1 MKEMVKMKMA
11 RLIYLLEVIVERSLV
26 LLLVLDKIGE
36 WRFGN
41 PVLIHTHGF
50 NLVLYM
56 VLILIMVSLTFL
68 FTKRSVLITW
78 TLILKKEID
87 KHGYFQAITN
97 EIEDRE

>member
-1 MKEMVKMKMA
+1 MKMA
-11 RLIYLLEVIVERSLV
+11 RLIYFLEVIIERSLV
-26 LLLVLDKIGE
+26 LLFVLDKIGE

-50 NLVLYM
+50 NLVLYI
-56 VLILIMVSLTFL
+56 VLIQIMVSLTFL

-78 TLILKKEID
+78 MLILKRELD
-87 KHGYFQAITN
+87 RNGYFQKITD

>member
-1 MKEMVKMKMA
+1 MKMA
-11 RLIYLLEVIVERSLV
+11 RLIYFLEVIIERSLV

-41 PVLIHTHGF
+41 PVLIHTQGF
-50 NLVLYM
+50 NLALYM
-56 VLILIMVSLTFL
+56 VLIQIMVSLTFL

-78 TLILKKEID
+78 MLILKRELD
-87 KHGYFQAITN
+87 RNGYFQKITD

>member
-1 MKEMVKMKMA
+1 MMKA
-11 RLIYLLEVIVERSLV
+11 RLLYILEVLVERTLV
-26 LLLVLDKIGE
+26 MLLVWDKVAE

-68 FTKRSVLITW
+68 FTRRSVLISW
-78 TLILKKEID
+78 ILILKKELD
-87 KHGYFQAITN
+87 SKGYYQAITD
-97 EIEDRE
+97 EIENEE

>member
-1 MKEMVKMKMA
+1 MKMA
-11 RLIYLLEVIVERSLV
+11 RLIYFIEVIIERSLV

-56 VLILIMVSLTFL
+56 VLIQIMVSLTFL

-78 TLILKKEID
+78 MLLLKRELD
-87 KHGYFQAITN
+87 RNGYFRKITD
-97 EIEDRE
+97 EIEERE

>member
-1 MKEMVKMKMA
+1 MA
-11 RLIYLLEVIVERSLV
+11 RLIYFLEVIIERALV

-50 NLVLYM
+50 NFVLYM
-56 VLILIMVSLTFL
+56 TLIQIMVALTFL
-68 FTKRSVLITW
+68 FTRRSILITW
-78 TLILKKEID
+78 MLILKRELD
-87 KHGYFQAITN
+87 RNGYFQKITD

>member
-1 MKEMVKMKMA
+1 MA
-11 RLIYLLEVIVERSLV
+11 RLIYFLEVIIERSLV
-26 LLLVLDKIGE
+26 LLFVLDKIGE

-50 NLVLYM
+50 NLVLYI
-56 VLILIMVSLTFL
+56 VLIQIMVSLTFL

-78 TLILKKEID
+78 MLILKRELD
-87 KHGYFQAITN
+87 RNGYFQKITD

>member
-11 RLIYLLEVIVERSLV
+11 RLIYFIEVIIERSLV

-56 VLILIMVSLTFL
+56 VLIQIMVSLTFL

-78 TLILKKEID
+78 MLLLKKDID
-87 KHGYFQAITN
+87 RNGYFQKITD
-97 EIEDRE
+97 EIEERA

>member
-1 MKEMVKMKMA
+1 MKMA
-11 RLIYLLEVIVERSLV
+11 RLIYFLEVIIERSLV

-50 NLVLYM
+50 NLALYM
-56 VLILIMVSLTFL
+56 VLIQIMVSLTFL

-78 TLILKKEID
+78 ILILKRDID
-87 KHGYFQAITN
+87 KNGYYQKITD
-97 EIEDRE
+97 EIEERA

>member
-1 MKEMVKMKMA
+1 MKMA
-11 RLIYLLEVIVERSLV
+11 RLIYFLEVIIERSLV

-50 NLVLYM
+50 NFVLYM
-56 VLILIMVSLTFL
+56 VLIQIMVSLTFL

-78 TLILKKEID
+78 MLLLKKEID
-87 KHGYFQAITN
+87 RNGYFQKITD

>member
-1 MKEMVKMKMA
+1 MKMA
-11 RLIYLLEVIVERSLV
+11 RLIYFIEVIIERSLV

-36 WRFGN
+36 WRFGS

-56 VLILIMVSLTFL
+56 VLIQIMVSLTFL

-78 TLILKKEID
+78 ILILKRDID
-87 KHGYFQAITN
+87 KHGYYQKITD
-97 EIEDRE
+97 EIEERA

>member
-1 MKEMVKMKMA
+1 MKIAKLV
-11 RLIYLLEVIVERSLV
+11 YFLEVIIERSLV

-56 VLILIMVSLTFL
+56 VLIQIMVLTSYIL

-78 TLILKKEID
+78 ILILKRDID
-87 KHGYFQAITN
+87 KHGYYQRITD
-97 EIEDRE
+97 EIEERA